1 MRVRFLKP
9 LRVYRR
15 GDVVDLG
22 DGEANVLIARE
33 IVQAGRTQS
42 TMFEAAAVEHETRTA
57 AVKRTRKRRVT
68 ECDTEA

>member
-33 IVQAGRTQS
+33 IVEPVVQS
-42 TMFEAAAVEHETRTA
+42 TMFETAAVEHETRTA
-57 AVKRTRKRRVT
+57 AVKRTRKRRVP

>member
-1 MRVRFLKP
+1 MRVRFIKP

-33 IVQAGRTQS
+33 IVQAGY
-42 TMFEAAAVEHETRTA
+42 
-57 AVKRTRKRRVT
+57 
-68 ECDTEA
+68 

>member
-1 MRVRFLKP
+1 MRVRFIKP

-33 IVQAGRTQS
+33 IVEPVVQS
-42 TMFEAAAVEHETRTA
+42 TMFETAAVEHETRTA
-57 AVKRTRKRRVT
+57 AVKRTRKQRVR

>member
-1 MRVRFLKP
+1 MKVRFIKP

-33 IVQAGRTQS
+33 IVKPVTES
-42 TMFEAAAVEHETRTA
+42 TMFETAAVEHETRTA
-57 AVKRTRKRRVT
+57 AVKRTRKRRVP

>member
-1 MRVRFLKP
+1 MRVRFIKP

-33 IVQAGRTQS
+33 IVKPVTES
-42 TMFEAAAVEHETRTA
+42 TMFETAAVEHETRTA
-57 AVKRTRKRRVT
+57 AVKRTRKQRVR

>member
-1 MRVRFLKP
+1 MRVRFIKP

-33 IVQAGRTQS
+33 IVEPVVQS
-42 TMFEAAAVEHETRTA
+42 TCLRLRPSST
-57 AVKRTRKRRVT
+57 RRVQPL
-68 ECDTEA
+68 

>member
-9 LRVYRR
+9 LRVYRK
-15 GDVVDLG
+15 GQVVDLG

-33 IVQAGRTQS
+33 IVQPVTEP
-42 TMFEAAAVEHETRTA
+42 TMFETAAVEHETRTA
-57 AVKRTRKRRVT
+57 AVKRTRKQRVP

>member
-1 MRVRFLKP
+1 MRVRFIKP

-22 DGEANVLIARE
+22 DGEANVLIASE
-33 IVQAGRTQS
+33 IVEPVVQS

-57 AVKRTRKRRVT
+57 AVKRTRKQRVP

>member
-1 MRVRFLKP
+1 MRVRFIKP
-9 LRVYRR
+9 LRVYRK
-15 GDVVDLG
+15 GQVVDLG

-33 IVQAGRTQS
+33 IVEPVVQS

-57 AVKRTRKRRVT
+57 AVKRTRKQRVR

>member
-1 MRVRFLKP
+1 MKVRFIKP

-33 IVQAGRTQS
+33 IVEPVVQS

-57 AVKRTRKRRVT
+57 AVKRTRKHRVP

>member
-1 MRVRFLKP
+1 MRVRFIKP

-33 IVQAGRTQS
+33 IVKPVTFSRPCLRLRQS
-42 TMFEAAAVEHETRTA
+42 ST
-57 AVKRTRKRRVT
+57 RRVQPL
-68 ECDTEA
+68 

>member
-1 MRVRFLKP
+1 MKVRFLKP

-33 IVQAGRTQS
+33 IVEPVVQS
-42 TMFEAAAVEHETRTA
+42 TMFETAAVEHETRTA

>member
-33 IVQAGRTQS
+33 IVEPVVQS
-42 TMFEAAAVEHETRTA
+42 TMFETAAVEHETRTA
-57 AVKRTRKRRVT
+57 VVKRTRKRRVT

>member
-33 IVQAGRTQS
+33 IVEPVDS
-42 TMFEAAAVEHETRTA
+42 IDNV
-57 AVKRTRKRRVT
+57 
-68 ECDTEA
+68 

>member
-1 MRVRFLKP
+1 MRVRFIKP

-33 IVQAGRTQS
+33 IVQP
-42 TMFEAAAVEHETRTA
+42 V
-57 AVKRTRKRRVT
+57 
-68 ECDTEA
+68 D

>member
-1 MRVRFLKP
+1 MRVRFIKP

-33 IVQAGRTQS
+33 IAEPVTEP
-42 TMFEAAAVEHETRTA
+42 TMFETAAVEHETRIA
-57 AVKRTRKRRVT
+57 AVTRTRKRRVT

>member
-1 MRVRFLKP
+1 MKVRFIKP

-33 IVQAGRTQS
+33 IVEPVTEP

>member
-1 MRVRFLKP
+1 MRVRFIKP

-33 IVQAGRTQS
+33 IVKPVVQS

>member
-1 MRVRFLKP
+1 MRVRFVKP

-15 GDVVDLG
+15 GQVVDLG

-33 IVQAGRTQS
+33 IVEPVTEP
-42 TMFEAAAVEHETRTA
+42 TMFETAAVEHETRIA
-57 AVKRTRKRRVT
+57 AVKRTRKRRVP

>member
-1 MRVRFLKP
+1 MRVRFIKP

-33 IVQAGRTQS
+33 IVEPVVLSRPCLRLRPSS
-42 TMFEAAAVEHETRTA
+42 T
-57 AVKRTRKRRVT
+57 RRVPPL
-68 ECDTEA
+68 

>member
-1 MRVRFLKP
+1 MKVRFRKP

-33 IVQAGRTQS
+33 IVEPVTEP
-42 TMFEAAAVEHETRTA
+42 TMFETAAVEHETRTA
-57 AVKRTRKRRVT
+57 AVKRTRKRRVP

>member
-1 MRVRFLKP
+1 MKVRFLKP

-33 IVQAGRTQS
+33 IVEPVVQS
-42 TMFEAAAVEHETRTA
+42 TMFETAAVEHETRTA
-57 AVKRTRKRRVT
+57 AVKRTRKRRVP